1 MYKPFLQW
9 NVFFFLVAFV
19 PAKGWLKCEIIF
31 YLVKASCIQGNWLLC
46 HEVQPRVY
54 VQVLFTIHTLYSGN
68 ICNYHFPAQ
77 APLLHSMDICV
88 KQTDWLLSNLCLEV
102 MLEHIVDA
110 EPWKIK
116 HSFEITCS
124 GVGFLTSIETS
135 SIHFFPSLAF
145 SSIKL
150 PSDGF
155 CCCFVLRQSSV

>member
-1 MYKPFLQW
+1 MSK
-9 NVFFFLVAFV
+9 FFLRFTPCILGISV
-19 PAKGWLKCEIIF
+19 ITIF
-31 YLVKASCIQGNWLLC
+31 QHRHRFYTAW
-46 HEVQPRVY
+46 
-54 VQVLFTIHTLYSGN
+54 T
-68 ICNYHFPAQ
+68 A
-77 APLLHSMDICV
+77 
-88 KQTDWLLSNLCLEV
+88 QTDWLLSNLCLEV
-102 MLEHIVDA
+102 LLEHIVDA

-150 PSDGF
+150 PSDVF